1 MLTIIK
7 NNDQLF
13 VEYTANGFNNPQ
25 WIDEQLKTQ
34 ASVTLRRTFTFEI
47 SALVR
52 GVTPDEASEESRIFV
67 LANAD
72 GDYYTIDRNILGIKH
87 DLKIWKQMTISEKTF
102 IAYRD
107 ISIFR
112 RIDELTDQRIIVG
125 GEAVDSIPITD
136 FEELLKNFPT
146 STELTHYAR
155 TRVTGVLK
163 DYLETMSDAQQKLD
177 AYLKRKKTIPT
188 PSKIDF
194 IKNYEPKKFQYVR
207 DELKS
212 MLENSDAYSEY
223 DWQELIA
230 GFLLLVF
237 PKYIA
242 ILKNLQIKDFYSDP
256 SKVKNRFIDLTM
268 VDANGTIDIIE
279 IKKPF
284 ANCLLSRQKY
294 RDSYTPRI
302 ELTGSV
308 MQVEKYIFHLSKWGR
323 DGEKEILKKH
333 KSHLP
338 PNFEINATNPQAML
352 ILGRDIDF
360 SGEQK
365 FDFEIIKRK
374 YANIA
379 DIMTYDDLLRRLD
392 NIIAMIETNYSKLGA
407 S

>member
-7 NNDQLF
+7 NENQLS
-13 VEYTANGFNNPQ
+13 VEYTADRSNSYG
-25 WIDEQLKTQ
+25 WTDEKLKKHG
-34 ASVTLRRTFTFEI
+34 SVTLRRTFTFE
-47 SALVR
+47 SAALVNEAK
-52 GVTPDEASEESRIFV
+52 PDEASEESRTFV
-67 LANAD
+67 LANAH

-87 DLKIWKQMTISEKTF
+87 DLQIWKQMPINEKTF

-112 RIDELTDQRIIVG
+112 RIDELIDQPIIVG
-125 GEAVDSIPITD
+125 GDAVDSIPIAD

-155 TRVTGVLK
+155 TRVTGILK
-163 DYLETMSDAQQKLD
+163 DYLGTLSDAQQKLD
-177 AYLKRKKTIPT
+177 AYLKIKKTIST

-212 MLENSDAYSEY
+212 MLKKSDAYSEH
-223 DWQELIA
+223 DWQKLIA
-230 GFLLLVF
+230 GFLLLLF

-242 ILKNLQIKDFYSDP
+242 VLKNLQIKDFYSDP

-284 ANCLLSRQKY
+284 ANCLLSRHKY
-294 RDSYTPRI
+294 RDSHTPRI

-308 MQVEKYIFHLSKWGR
+308 MQVEKYIFHLKKWGR

-333 KSHLP
+333 K
-338 PNFEINATNPQAML
+338 
-352 ILGRDIDF
+352 
-360 SGEQK
+360 
-365 FDFEIIKRK
+365 
-374 YANIA
+374 YANIV
-379 DIMTYDDLLRRLD
+379 DVMTYDDLLRRLD
-392 NIIAMIETNYSKLGA
+392 NIIAMIEKNYSELVYYKIPFKGIPQAQPHLPIPIRV
-407 S
+407 